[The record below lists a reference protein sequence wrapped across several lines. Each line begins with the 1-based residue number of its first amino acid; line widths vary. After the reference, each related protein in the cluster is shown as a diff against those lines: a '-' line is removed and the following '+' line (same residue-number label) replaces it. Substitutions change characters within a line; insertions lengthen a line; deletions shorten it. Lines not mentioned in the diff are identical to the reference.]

1 VVSDDRNKLA
11 EAIRLVVDLGALEVK
26 AGERNGSLVDRKN
39 VDKDRNNL
47 NMHKG
52 GQRFWR
58 SDANCRRD
66 IFLNRTYKTTASI

>member
-39 VDKDRNNL
+39 VDKDRNNI

-52 GQRFWR
+52 GQRF
-58 SDANCRRD
+58 
-66 IFLNRTYKTTASI
+66 